1 MSTSGPQD
9 SPVWPPASPGP
20 QDRID
25 TPYAPAPTGT
35 PPVTTPPTT
44 TPVPPSRPQPRH
56 PGRIAAVA
64 AGVLVFGGA
73 GAAMALAGGDRVE
86 QHDLLKHTLSALTIT
101 TGGGDVTVRAGGPA
115 DTVQVTRKARGP
127 VALPPLSA
135 NDFKDNTLVLT
146 CGNACDVDY
155 EIRVPA
161 GVAVSATT
169 ASGDVELDGRLGA
182 VTVQTGSGDVDAN
195 VATDRLTTRT
205 GSGDTDLRLGN
216 APTLVAASSGSG
228 DVDIRVPDGE
238 SYVIEPQP
246 GSGDK
251 DIDIVS
257 QTGASHAIQ
266 VGSGSGDISVSGR

>member
-1 MSTSGPQD
+1 
-9 SPVWPPASPGP
+9 
-20 QDRID
+20 
-25 TPYAPAPTGT
+25 
-35 PPVTTPPTT
+35 
-44 TPVPPSRPQPRH
+44 
-56 PGRIAAVA
+56 
-64 AGVLVFGGA
+64 
-73 GAAMALAGGDRVE
+73 
-86 QHDLLKHTLSALTIT
+86 
-101 TGGGDVTVRAGGPA
+101 
-115 DTVQVTRKARGP
+115 VQVTRKARGS
-127 VALPPLSA
+127 VALPLLSA

-146 CGNACDVDY
+146 CGDACDVDY

-216 APTLVAASSGSG
+216 APTLVAATSGSG